1 MGCQQ
6 GKSSAPAPKGRG
18 EAAKSPLLLGNEL
31 PVAGTK
37 EELQAERETTF
48 DDLREQVW
56 RSSTQPS
63 MKKFEDALN
72 AEDDADA
79 METFAG
85 ATEPEPDSETTPRH
99 NEDAVDPPVAAA
111 PAAAPASQPSPAAV
125 AAAAA
130 PAGPAAAPAEKV
142 ATGPPPGEAGRSYF
156 SNEVRRDYGAGG
168 LTSASGHAAGGV
180 GRPAGVVTSQEVA
193 RQVAHRINALEKPP
207 ARDTPAP
214 PADVL
219 ITAKDV
225 SRAGEA
231 AAARKLGQPAA
242 RKEKNSCCC

>member
-6 GKSSAPAPKGRG
+6 GKHSAPAPKRKG
-18 EAAKSPLLLGNEL
+18 EGVKSPLLLGNEL

-37 EELQAERETTF
+37 EEVERETTF

-56 RSSTQPS
+56 RSSTIPS
-63 MKKFEDALN
+63 KKHVGAALDT
-72 AEDDADA
+72 EDDVEET

-85 ATEPEPDSETTPRH
+85 ATEPEPDSEKTPRH
-99 NEDAVDPPVAAA
+99 EEESCPVAVA
-111 PAAAPASQPSPAAV
+111 PAV
-125 AAAAA
+125 A

-142 ATGPPPGEAGRSYF
+142 ATPPPPGEVGRSYF
-156 SNEVRRDYGAGG
+156 SAEVRRDYAEGSGPGGAGR
-168 LTSASGHAAGGV
+168 S
-180 GRPAGVVTSQEVA
+180 PGVVTSSQEA
-193 RQVAHRINALEKPP
+193 TRHASHRIDAQDKPR
-207 ARDTPAP
+207 ANDTPAP

-231 AAARKLGQPAA
+231 AAARAKGGQVGELKAMA
-242 RKEKNSCCC
+242 GRKEKNSCCC